1 MSDVAP
7 ATARSPA
14 LRARVAVNRGR
25 FALDVDLVFP
35 PGITALVGPSGAGK
49 STLLGALLGAHRPD
63 EGRVALGEAV
73 WFDSRKKIF
82 APPEARSLGVVFQSL
97 ALFPHLTA
105 LENVAYGAAGPR
117 SARADASRGWLER
130 LGVGH
135 LAHRTPRWYSG
146 GEAQRVA
153 LARAL
158 AREPAALLL
167 DEPFSAL
174 DGTTKNEVFAAIYPE
189 LVRAGRVVVCVTHRE
204 EELQGLASST
214 VRLVG
219 GRVCNPSAGASTFG

>member
-1 MSDVAP
+1 MGDPAP
-7 ATARSPA
+7 AAAGPPA
-14 LRARVAVNRGR
+14 LRARVVVARGR

-35 PGITALVGPSGAGK
+35 PGVTALVGPSGAGK

-63 EGRVALGEAV
+63 EGRVALGDAV
-73 WFDSRKKIF
+73 WFDSHGGVF

-105 LENVAYGAAGPR
+105 LENVVYGAAGPPG
-117 SARADASRGWLER
+117 ARADASRGWLER

-135 LAHRTPRWYSG
+135 LAHRTPRMYSG

-158 AREPAALLL
+158 AREPAVLLL

-174 DGTTKNEVFAAIYPE
+174 DDATKDEVFTAIYPE

-219 GRVCNPSAGASTFG
+219 GQVRNPSAGPSAFR